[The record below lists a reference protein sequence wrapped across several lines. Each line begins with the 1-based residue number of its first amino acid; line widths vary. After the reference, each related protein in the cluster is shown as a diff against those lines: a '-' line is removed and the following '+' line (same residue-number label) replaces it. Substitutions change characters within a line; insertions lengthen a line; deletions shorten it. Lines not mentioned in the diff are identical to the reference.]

1 MEVFDLRI
9 KRSALSVA
17 SARNTSLIVVSVRA
31 VQDFS
36 SELFGG
42 NEKIAYLC
50 SGETKIEAIMETR
63 KFKQVPSLN
72 RISGHNPL
80 IPRPVVVNCGSKK
93 IKHERTI
100 TRPMRTNSRPIGVGE
115 PINWD
120 EVYD

>member
-1 MEVFDLRI
+1 MIISPAASPLRGIFPLNCLEVMEIVRI
-9 KRSALSVA
+9 FAA
-17 SARNTSLIVVSVRA
+17 
-31 VQDFS
+31 
-36 SELFGG
+36 
-42 NEKIAYLC
+42 EKQ
-50 SGETKIEAIMETR
+50 KKEAIMETR

>member
-1 MEVFDLRI
+1 M
-9 KRSALSVA
+9 A

-36 SELFGG
+36 SELLGG
-42 NEKIAYLC
+42 NEKIVYLC

-80 IPRPVVVNCGSKK
+80 IPRPVVVNGGSKK

-115 PINWD
+115 PINLD

>member
-1 MEVFDLRI
+1 M
-9 KRSALSVA
+9 A

-42 NEKIAYLC
+42 NEKIVYLC
-50 SGETKIEAIMETR
+50 SEETKIEAIMETR

>member
-1 MEVFDLRI
+1 MVIGGVTAPDYFFI
-9 KRSALSVA
+9 G
-17 SARNTSLIVVSVRA
+17 
-31 VQDFS
+31 
-36 SELFGG
+36 LFGG

>member
-1 MEVFDLRI
+1 M
-9 KRSALSVA
+9 
-17 SARNTSLIVVSVRA
+17 RA

-42 NEKIAYLC
+42 NEKIAYLW
-50 SGETKIEAIMETR
+50 
-63 KFKQVPSLN
+63 VPSLN